1 MKETENLSQRF
12 VNFIGG
18 KGFYIVLFACL
29 TVIGASA
36 GVIFFT
42 GEGEED
48 YVQSEDYPAG
58 AVIPDVPVITSPEPE
73 DTPVMN
79 PIEVPEEPAEPD
91 PLPEAVKPVKPA
103 PSVKPEPVT
112 EAPSEA
118 THASEE
124 KTPEPLVFIRPVA
137 GAIVVEYS
145 PDALIYNRTM
155 GDWRVHEG
163 IDIET
168 EIGTKVLACASGTVT
183 DVCADDLYG
192 TVVKIDHGD
201 GLVSV
206 YANLAATPTVQKGDA
221 VTVSSVIGSVGN
233 TALCETGEVQH
244 LHFAMEKDGRP
255 VDPMDYLPR

>member
-1 MKETENLSQRF
+1 MTESENFSQRF

-36 GVIFFT
+36 GVIFFS

-48 YVQSEDYPAG
+48 YVIETDYPAG
-58 AVIPDVPVITSPEPE
+58 AIMPDTPAAAEPEPE
-73 DTPVMN
+73 DIPVMN
-79 PIEVPEEPAEPD
+79 PVEVPEKRPEPAPVR
-91 PLPEAVKPVKPA
+91 PEKPA
-103 PSVKPEPVT
+103 PEVIPERAAET
-112 EAPSEA
+112 AEAPREA
-118 THASEE
+118 SHSEE
-124 KTPEPLVFIRPVA
+124 KSAPEPLVFIRPVSGPVA
-137 GAIVVEYS
+137 VEYS
-145 PDALIYNRTM
+145 PDALIFNRTM
-155 GDWRVHEG
+155 GDWRVHDG

-168 EIGTKVLACASGTVT
+168 EIGTKVLSCANGTVT
-183 DVCADDLYG
+183 DVYADDLYG

-206 YANLAATPTVQKGDA
+206 YANLAATPTVAPGDA

-244 LHFAMEKDGRP
+244 LHFAMTKDGRSA
-255 VDPMDYLPR
+255 DPFDYLPR